1 LFGGQK
7 LKPSDILENVG
18 VEDGSVM
25 NVVPATKKKKSSGSA
40 SSSGPAAAVV
50 DESGAISADG
60 APPLS
65 NPSFQ
70 LPNMDEML
78 KQSGL
83 DPAQFQ
89 DMLSS
94 EGMPDMQQSMQMIQ
108 EMINSPL
115 FQNFLNDPE
124 KMEESRKMILENPLM
139 KGMMSSLPGFEEI
152 LSDKEAFRETMLE
165 AAKMYQEMGKDGA
178 GMFGGAFEGF
188 GEANPNSALDDL
200 SEGED

>member
-1 LFGGQK
+1 
-7 LKPSDILENVG
+7 
-18 VEDGSVM
+18 
-25 NVVPATKKKKSSGSA
+25 
-40 SSSGPAAAVV
+40 
-50 DESGAISADG
+50 
-60 APPLS
+60 
-65 NPSFQ
+65 
-70 LPNMDEML
+70 
-78 KQSGL
+78 
-83 DPAQFQ
+83 
-89 DMLSS
+89 
-94 EGMPDMQQSMQMIQ
+94 MIQ